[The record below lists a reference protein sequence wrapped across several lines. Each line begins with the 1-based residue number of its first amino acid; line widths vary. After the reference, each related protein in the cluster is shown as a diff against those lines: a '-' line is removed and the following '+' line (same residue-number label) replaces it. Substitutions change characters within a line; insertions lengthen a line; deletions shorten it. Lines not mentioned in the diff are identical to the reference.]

1 MKISEAEYEVLKIL
15 WDKGNVTSFDI
26 IDELK
31 GNKSW
36 GQSTIRTLITR
47 LLKKGAIEV
56 VEQNGRTYTYRA
68 IVKEDEYTKK
78 ESSNLLAKLYKGS
91 INNMLLNFVQEKKL
105 TKKDLQDLIN
115 LIEDKEN
122 K

>member
-26 IDELK
+26 IDELN

-105 TKKDLQDLIN
+105 TKKDLQD
-115 LIEDKEN
+115 
-122 K
+122 